1 MVEFMKSNISFSVG
15 PGQLWREISC
25 VTIEPTENY
34 HVSLTSPY
42 WHYGDIKMGTMEERV
57 IPERPENTAVIELF
71 KAVQEAPVV
80 LENSE
85 GRDSWPTQFNKARH

>member
-1 MVEFMKSNISFSVG
+1 
-15 PGQLWREISC
+15 
-25 VTIEPTENY
+25 
-34 HVSLTSPY
+34 
-42 WHYGDIKMGTMEERV
+42 MGTMEERV

-85 GRDSWPTQFNKARH
+85 DRDSWPTQFNKARH